1 MPIACAADN
10 GYTIYIER
18 IHRHQFTKG
27 WVELPVT
34 GIFEV
39 VDGIITEW
47 REYFDFATIQQ
58 GIASVS

>member
-1 MPIACAADN
+1 M
-10 GYTIYIER
+10 ER
-18 IHRHQFTKG
+18 LDRHQFAKG

-39 VDGIITEW
+39 VDGLITAW
-47 REYFDFATIQQ
+47 HEYFDFTTIQQ

>member
-1 MPIACAADN
+1 M
-10 GYTIYIER
+10 ER
-18 IHRHQFTKG
+18 LDRHQFAKG

-39 VDGIITEW
+39 VDGLITEW